1 MAQDTSGVGHRNVS
15 LSDCIIIIVSRMQLC
30 NLPSHRCYG
39 KPFNGKNENIS
50 LWGSGAAANTFA
62 KSVEKKLDQE
72 IYLLARRMIF

>member
-1 MAQDTSGVGHRNVS
+1 
-15 LSDCIIIIVSRMQLC
+15 MQPPVTPL
-30 NLPSHRCYG
+30 LWQA
-39 KPFNGKNENIS
+39 FQQKNENIV